1 MAGKFFEPQTPLMQG
16 GDFYYP
22 QTTAGQ
28 VILPDGRRLGSSE
41 KLNLTASDV
50 NALSVD
56 TSNGIQ
62 GEAALS
68 NADMLGNIPA
78 DGYATKDMIPEGM
91 LSLDPDD
98 VATQGEQSTINAT
111 LFSGMTYEQVKQD
124 LINEIQQSNEMQQ
137 NFVNSML
144 PVGALYF
151 SYTGDDPNLRWNFTK
166 WERINDAYIHTST
179 INSSNVL
186 VMNQVPALIW
196 RRTA

>member
-28 VILPDGRRLGSSE
+28 VILHDGRRLGSAE

-62 GEAALS
+62 GEAALTNS
-68 NADMLGNIPA
+68 DMLGGIAA
-78 DGYATKDMIPEGM
+78 DNYATKDMISEGM

-98 VATQGEQSTINAT
+98 VASQGEMIGINAT

-124 LINEIQQSNEMQQ
+124 
-137 NFVNSML
+137 FVNDMF

-151 SYTGDDPNLRWNFTK
+151 SYTGDDPNLRWNFTE
-166 WERINDAYIHTST
+166 WERIDNAYIHTTT
-179 INSSNVL
+179 INENSFL

-196 RRTA
+196 HRIK